1 MSLWRVILL
10 LVLTVVLPVR
20 GALALNMGMSMDTPI
35 ETPQSGVHSA
45 ALAKTEVPCPHHV
58 QADAPT
64 APASVSQNDMGDHSS
79 SAHTHLLCDVCNVL
93 ALSVSIPATER
104 ADIQPTH
111 APQGSERFSSVV
123 LPIGHKPPIPV

>member
-20 GALALNMGMSMDTPI
+20 GALALTMGMSMDTPF

-64 APASVSQNDMGDHSS
+64 APASVSHSDMGDHSS
-79 SAHTHLLCDVCNVL
+79 STHTHLLCDVCNVL
-93 ALSVSIPATER
+93 ALGVSVPVTARTDVRPAHT
-104 ADIQPTH
+104 
-111 APQGSERFSSVV
+111 PQRSERFSSVV
-123 LPIGHKPPIPV
+123 PPIGHKPPIPV

>member
-20 GALALNMGMSMDTPI
+20 GALALTMGMSMDTPI
-35 ETPQSGVHSA
+35 DTPQSGVHST
-45 ALAKTEVPCPHHV
+45 ALAQTEAPCPHHA
-58 QADAPT
+58 QTDAPT
-64 APASVSQNDMGDHSS
+64 ASGSVSHSDMGDHGT

-104 ADIQPTH
+104 ADTRPTH